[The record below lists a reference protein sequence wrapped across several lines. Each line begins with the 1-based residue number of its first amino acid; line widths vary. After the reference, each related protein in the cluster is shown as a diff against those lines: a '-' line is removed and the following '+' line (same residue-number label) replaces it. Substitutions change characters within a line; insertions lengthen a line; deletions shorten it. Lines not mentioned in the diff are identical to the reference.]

1 LSRNFFDKI
10 KKSCIFAVTNLQK
23 IIKMAKRKRIMIALI
38 ALFVTGS
45 IAAIGAYHVMF
56 APNVQKSGFLYI
68 PTGSTIQQVK
78 DSLEAHGFLR
88 NPHSFDIWQR
98 QRSYQTNVRSG
109 RYELREG
116 MNNRELVTIL
126 RAGKQTP
133 IRLTFTNIRT
143 LDQFASRVSEVLEL
157 DSASLM
163 NAMLDPDFLERNQ
176 LTRYNVK
183 AIFIPNTYEMW
194 WNISPQNF
202 VERMRTE
209 HERFWTEDRR
219 NRAAA
224 RNLTPIE
231 VGILASIIQAET
243 NRVSEMPTM
252 ASVYLNR
259 LRRGMRLQADP
270 TVKFA
275 VGDFTLRRIL
285 HVHLRHESPFN
296 TYIHTGLP
304 PGPVN
309 FPSTTSLDAV
319 LNSPQTDYLFFCAH
333 YNFSGYHIFARTH
346 AEHVRNAR
354 LYWAELNRRGIR

>member
-1 LSRNFFDKI
+1 M
-10 KKSCIFAVTNLQK
+10 T
-23 IIKMAKRKRIMIALI
+23 KRKKRTILALI
-38 ALFVTGS
+38 GLFLTGGL
-45 IAAIGAYHVMF
+45 AFLGGYQVVL
-56 APNVQKSGFLYI
+56 APNVQKDGFLYI
-68 PTGSTIQQVK
+68 PTGSNFEEVK
-78 DSLEAHGFLR
+78 SSLEKADFLR
-88 NPHSFDIWQR
+88 NPQTFDIWQR
-98 QRSYQTNVRSG
+98 QKSYQTNVRPG
-109 RYELREG
+109 RYHLRKG

-133 IRLTFTNIRT
+133 TRVTFNNIRT
-143 LDQFASRVSEVLEL
+143 LDQFAARVSEQLEL

-163 NAMLDPDFLERNQ
+163 EAILDPDFLERNQ

-183 AIFIPNTYEMW
+183 AIFIPNTYEIW
-194 WNISPQNF
+194 WNVNATQF

-209 HERFWTEDRR
+209 HERFWNEDRR
-219 NRAAA
+219 RRAAA

-275 VGDFTLRRIL
+275 IGDFTLRRIL
-285 HVHLRHESPFN
+285 HVHLRYESPFN

-309 FPSTTSLDAV
+309 FPSTTSIDAV
-319 LNSPQTDYLFFCAH
+319 LNSPQTNYLFFCARAD
-333 YNFSGYHIFARTH
+333 FSGYHVFATTL
-346 AEHVRNAR
+346 AEHNRNAR